1 VCGIA
6 GFTHLKKSADPDR
19 IWEITR
25 SLIHRGP
32 DQQGVWESGEVSLG
46 AVRLKIIDL
55 ELGDQPMASDDGD
68 TVLAF
73 NGELYNHMELRR
85 ELEQAGH
92 RFHSRC
98 VALTELRPR
107 GSRQTGF
114 GQAFCQTGEP
124 LRGRDNSE
132 FWLELQDLGGENLD
146 IVARYQRVHLIEVA
160 IAPNHI
166 ESIGSDRA
174 RRSQNGNFL
183 HRGTCHFNTWCLK
196 PRGKQMYSFS

>member
-6 GFTHLKKSADPDR
+6 GFTHVRNGPDADR

-32 DQQGVWESGEVSLG
+32 DQQGIWESGEASLG

-55 ELGDQPMASDDGD
+55 EHGDQPMASDDGD
-68 TVLAF
+68 TVLVF

-98 VALTELRPR
+98 DTETALHAFLEWDVRAFHRFRGMFAAAFWKSAADLTLSGSLNCMNPSADPASLPYVERFLVNSTGVPPTVPR
-107 GSRQTGF
+107 CVTMPYLVR
-114 GQAFCQTGEP
+114 
-124 LRGRDNSE
+124 R
-132 FWLELQDLGGENLD
+132 
-146 IVARYQRVHLIEVA
+146 A
-160 IAPNHI
+160 ISVYDPA
-166 ESIGSDRA
+166 GSDEPGMFA
-174 RRSQNGNFL
+174 AVLS
-183 HRGTCHFNTWCLK
+183 
-196 PRGKQMYSFS
+196 